1 MKDVLVFRDRKSG
14 NKALNENEMVVQVME
29 KRSPGVGE
37 GTAFSRA
44 FLFLV
49 GVEKRLFMG
58 FLDTISW
65 VVE

>member
-1 MKDVLVFRDRKSG
+1 MVF
-14 NKALNENEMVVQVME
+14 QVT
-29 KRSPGVGE
+29 KKKNPRLGE

-58 FLDTISW
+58 FVDTIFW

>member
-1 MKDVLVFRDRKSG
+1 L
-14 NKALNENEMVVQVME
+14 NKNEMVFQVTE

-58 FLDTISW
+58 FDTISW